1 MAERGR
7 SRLIVALD
15 VPTAE
20 QALTVASLVGPHAGF
35 LKVGMRLFTAEG
47 PALVRALKA
56 AGHGVFLDLKYHDIP
71 NTVAEAATAAAGL
84 GVDLFTVHA
93 SGGGDMV
100 RAAAES
106 VRAEA
111 TRLGTPRPLLL
122 AVTVLTSMPS
132 TVEQVTSLARL
143 AQEAGADGVVAS
155 AQEAGAVR
163 RATGERFV
171 IVTPGIRPAGAG
183 RNDQRRVATPAEA
196 VAGGA
201 DYVVVG
207 RPVLAAADP
216 AAAARAI
223 VEEMERA
230 EVMR

>member
-1 MAERGR
+1 M
-7 SRLIVALD
+7 
-15 VPTAE
+15 
-20 QALTVASLVGPHAGF
+20 
-35 LKVGMRLFTAEG
+35 
-47 PALVRALKA
+47 
-56 AGHGVFLDLKYHDIP
+56 
-71 NTVAEAATAAAGL
+71 
-84 GVDLFTVHA
+84 
-93 SGGGDMV
+93 
-100 RAAAES
+100 
-106 VRAEA
+106 
-111 TRLGTPRPLLL
+111 
-122 AVTVLTSMPS
+122 TVLTSMPS